1 MENTSAPKI
10 TRRVTGVVTALDIP
24 VLLEG
29 ISEAFCALKQ
39 PGFDLGTSVY
49 ESGCVVSANA
59 EGPRR
64 VVTVGIRYEFDSFA
78 GTKGIRSELTSSEA
92 KGGPYLVPTAS
103 YTGGVIVGQD
113 VETSDVY
120 DMVDRDLAVVFSMS
134 RGVQGEPASD

>member
-10 TRRVTGVVTALDIP
+10 TRRVAGVVTASDIP
-24 VLLEG
+24 DLLDD
-29 ISEAFCALKQ
+29 INNAFLALRR
-39 PGFDLGTSVY
+39 PGFDLDTWVY
-49 ESGCVVSANA
+49 QRGCVVSANV
-59 EGPRR
+59 EGPRK
-64 VVTVGIRYEFDSFA
+64 VVAVGVRYEFDSFA